1 MYELQYKYFASI
13 LSFVIHSLLILF
25 FYFVALNSFEKSDQL
40 IEFSFGSGSGGGDNS
55 LINQHE
61 NVELPQK
68 IGDEFI
74 NTEKKNLSK
83 DKLTTPVK
91 GSRTTDKGT
100 GSGDGTGT
108 GNASGT
114 SIGLPPS
121 PKPKVE
127 EIYLV
132 AVDEMPEPIGGIQKI
147 ISQIVYPTEAKRN
160 GISGTVFVLAFVDE
174 NGSVRKTLLTK
185 GIGGG
190 CDEAALRVISASRF
204 KPGKNKGRYVK
215 VQIQIPVPFKLN

>member
-1 MYELQYKYFASI
+1 MYELQYKYFSSI

-40 IEFSFGSGSGGGDNS
+40 IEFSFDSGSGGGDNS
-55 LINQHE
+55 AINQHE
-61 NVELPQK
+61 NVELPK
-68 IGDEFI
+68 KLADEFI

-91 GSRTTDKGT
+91 GSSTTGKGT
-100 GSGDGTGT
+100 GTGDGTGT
-108 GNASGT
+108 GNASGI
-114 SIGLPPS
+114 SIGLPPLS
-121 PKPKVE
+121 NPKVE

-147 ISQIVYPTEAKRN
+147 ISQVVYPTEAKRN